1 MSSINYETDS
11 LFRNLIINILKL
23 GNLKTKTINLLLD
36 SEYKGYKGI
45 QHYGFAFTHKSIDE
59 NNNYESYEFKGDSTA
74 NNCLVWYFSRR
85 FPELNTTDNVKTLA
99 RLKINYGSKKMFYTL
114 GDKLGMWDYITAG
127 TETRIIKNKKKVGN
141 SIVNVEIENVIDIKQ
156 TKKKSLLEDCFEA
169 FIGVTQILLDEF
181 VKNGMGYKICYN
193 IISKLYDDLEIKL
206 DHASLYDPKTR
217 LKELFDKYCDKF
229 GKWGKDNVKAVQ
241 YKNRYSE
248 FGKWRVTVG
257 YNIRTSD
264 NKMEQLREMLELYM
278 YDDRLKGDIIMPNH
292 ILNFV
297 DSNFVENN
305 KPTYKFV
312 ELGFGEA
319 SLKDD
324 AEQMAC
330 ENALHMLERDGF
342 KK

>member
-1 MSSINYETDS
+1 MSSINYETNDM
-11 LFRNLIINILKL
+11 FRKLITNILKL
-23 GNLKTKTINLLLD
+23 GNLKIKTINLLLD
-36 SEYKGYKGI
+36 SEYQGFKGI
-45 QHYGFAFTHKSIDE
+45 QHYGFAFTHKSVDE
-59 NNNYESYEFKGDSTA
+59 VNNYESYEFKGDSTA

-114 GDKLGMWDYITAG
+114 GEKLDMWDFIIAG
-127 TETRIIKNKKKVGN
+127 KETRVIRGKKKVGN
-141 SIVNVEIENVIDIKQ
+141 SIINTEVESVVDIKQ
-156 TKKKSLLEDCFEA
+156 TKKKSLLEDSFEA

-206 DHASLYDPKTR
+206 DHESLYDPKTR
-217 LKELFDKYCDKF
+217 LKELFDKYSSNF
-229 GKWGKDNVKAVQ
+229 GKWGKENVKAVQ
-241 YKNRYSE
+241 YKNRYND
-248 FGKWRVTVG
+248 FGKWKITVG
-257 YNIRTSD
+257 YNVRTSD
-264 NKMEQLREMLELYM
+264 NKIEKLREMLELYM

-292 ILNFV
+292 IINFV
-297 DSNFVENN
+297 SGNFVENN

-324 AEQMAC
+324 AEQIAC
-330 ENALHMLERDGF
+330 ENALKRLERDGY

>member
-1 MSSINYETDS
+1 MSSINYETNDM
-11 LFRNLIINILKL
+11 FRNLITNILKR
-23 GNLKTKTINLLLD
+23 GNLKSKTINLLLD
-36 SEYKGYKGI
+36 SEYQGFKGI
-45 QHYGFAFTHKSIDE
+45 QHYGFAFTHKSIHE

-85 FPELNTTDNVKTLA
+85 FPELNTTENVKTLA

-114 GDKLGMWDYITAG
+114 GEKLGMWDYITAG
-127 TETRIIKNKKKVGN
+127 KETRVIRSKKKIDN
-141 SIVNVEIENVIDIKQ
+141 RIVNVETENVVDIKQ
-156 TKKKSLLEDCFEA
+156 TKKKSLLEDSFEA

-206 DHASLYDPKTR
+206 DHESLYDPKTR

-241 YKNRYSE
+241 YKNRYSD

-264 NKMEQLREMLELYM
+264 NKMEQLREMLDLYM
-278 YDDRLKGDIIMPNH
+278 YDDRLKGDIIIPNH
-292 ILNFV
+292 VLNFV
-297 DSNFVENN
+297 SNNFVESN

-312 ELGFGEA
+312 ELGSGEA

-330 ENALHMLERDGF
+330 ESALKRLEMDGY